1 MVLLQVCTVL
11 AHLAA
16 VGVAHRDLKLDNL
29 TLAAAASTLPDEVRV
44 IDFGCSVVHDD
55 LVGDPAVNTEAIPKA
70 VAVSDTSARQQDP
83 SAQSDVASA
92 TGDEV
97 LDTHHKF
104 LKKRRSSS
112 LLVGNQQNWAPELW
126 TLARQ
131 QQHVRAIAVL
141 VLVRVGVLVLST
153 ASVALQ
159 RMLIRGGCRLCRRCS
174 IQRPSA

>member
-1 MVLLQVCTVL
+1 MLLQVCTVL

-29 TLAAAASTLPDEVRV
+29 TLAAAVSALPDEVRV

-55 LVGDPAVNTEAIPKA
+55 LIEDPAPNTGVVPQAA
-70 VAVSDTSARQQDP
+70 GTAGRLSSQQDGN
-83 SAQSDVASA
+83 AQLDASCTTPGTA

-112 LLVGNQQNWAPELW
+112 LLVGNQKNWAPELW

-131 QQHVRAIAVL
+131 QQSVRAVVEFAGGALLPIVP
-141 VLVRVGVLVLST
+141 
-153 ASVALQ
+153 VA
-159 RMLIRGGCRLCRRCS
+159 C
-174 IQRPSA
+174 